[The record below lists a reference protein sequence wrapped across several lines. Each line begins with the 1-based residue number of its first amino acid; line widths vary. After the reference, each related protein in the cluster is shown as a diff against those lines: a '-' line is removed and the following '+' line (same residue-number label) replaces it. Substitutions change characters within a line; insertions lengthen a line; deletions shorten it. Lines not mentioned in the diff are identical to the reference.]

1 MRVFLVRDLL
11 WSLAVLRVPPRK
23 LFKGQM
29 KRPRLR
35 KTVIFSVELGFG
47 VPWKREYVPGFLAC
61 PCPSPSCPV
70 QGLWSQ

>member
-11 WSLAVLRVPPRK
+11 WSLAVLRVPPEK

-35 KTVIFSVELGFG
+35 KTVIFSV
-47 VPWKREYVPGFLAC
+47 
-61 PCPSPSCPV
+61 
-70 QGLWSQ
+70 